1 MKKAKT
7 ILKLKNKKQLISVL
21 TTLYNSEEYTDE
33 FHERME
39 KALKKTPLD
48 YEICFVNDGSPD
60 RSLENVISL
69 KKKNNRIK
77 IIDLSRNFGHHKAI
91 LTGLE
96 YCKGDY
102 VFLIDIDLEEP
113 PELLNHFWDEMNTD
127 KSVDMVF
134 GIQDKRR
141 GGLFERLSG
150 EIFYRLYNSFSSVKI
165 VKNQSTVRLM
175 KKNIVD
181 SVLTFREVG
190 AILFPIMSLAAYNTK
205 GVTFFKQDRKK
216 RSNYSFKMKTS
227 LLISSLISTSAK
239 PLEYIFQLGIIII
252 GVSIIMIGY
261 VTYKAIFYDLL
272 DGWASI
278 ITLICF
284 FGGLILFSV
293 GIIGMYISEI
303 FIESK
308 SRPKTII
315 KNIYNNDLE

>member
-1 MKKAKT
+1 M
-7 ILKLKNKKQLISVL
+7 KNKKQLISIL

-33 FHERME
+33 FHERIQT
-39 KALKKTPLD
+39 AVKKIPLD

-60 RSLENVISL
+60 NSLENVISL
-69 KKKNNRIK
+69 RKKNKKIK

-96 YCKGDY
+96 QCKGDY

-127 KSVDMVF
+127 KSVDMIF
-134 GIQDKRR
+134 GIQDQRR

-181 SVLTFREVG
+181 SVLQFKEVG

-205 GVTFFKQDRKK
+205 GVTFCKLNRKK
-216 RSNYSFKMKTS
+216 KSNYSFKMKTS
-227 LLISSLISTSAK
+227 LLLSSLISTSAK
-239 PLEYIFQLGIIII
+239 PLEYIFQLGIVITVI
-252 GVSIIMIGY
+252 SLIMIGY
-261 VTYKAIFYDLL
+261 VVYKAFFYDLL
-272 DGWASI
+272 DGWAST

-284 FGGLILFSV
+284 FGGLMLFSV

-315 KNIYNNDLE
+315 KKIYNNDLE